1 MEQPNPAWTAD
12 QVIAYLGSLR
22 DEANIEGMGRF
33 GIDTATALG
42 ISNTTLR
49 ALARK
54 IKRNH
59 ERAIELWASGI
70 REARLLAAF
79 TAEPNRMTAEVA
91 RRWAA
96 DFNSWEIVDGVADL
110 FADAKLQEPLVP
122 EFAADDREFV
132 RRAAFADSD
141 LKFGNAHGVL
151 LCKSPTE

>member
-22 DEANIEGMGRF
+22 DEANIEGMARF

-49 ALARK
+49 GIGRK

-59 ERAIELWASGI
+59 ERALELWASGI

-79 TAEPNRMTAEVA
+79 TAEPKKMNPAIA
-91 RRWAA
+91 RSWAV
-96 DFNSWEIVDGVADL
+96 DFNSWEIVDGSSRSAS
-110 FADAKLQEPLVP
+110 A
-122 EFAADDREFV
+122 
-132 RRAAFADSD
+132 RRSCT
-141 LKFGNAHGVL
+141 G
-151 LCKSPTE
+151 